1 MLAKMIVEKHLLYRK
16 VWLLNDNKISQGRL
30 LAINFTQRAEIAEQ
44 YTARQNNGAADAADD
59 EV

>member
-16 VWLLNDNKISQGRL
+16 
-30 LAINFTQRAEIAEQ
+30 RAEIAEQ